1 MAVGLDVLGGLQTE
15 LYGRVELAGD
25 SQREL
30 TVWIIACREL
40 FAGSSQ
46 PHILRQASVAVAD
59 SACERQH
66 HYLAHCIARPTESL
80 IREDILLDDQ
90 TGDVR
95 FIRGLLTQ
103 RTAGHV
109 PLFALPL
116 HGIETIRPSDKAL
129 MFPLTKQ

>member
-46 PHILRQASVAVAD
+46 PHIRRRASVAVAD

-66 HYLAHCIARPTESL
+66 HYLAHCIARPTTNGES
-80 IREDILLDDQ
+80 D
-90 TGDVR
+90 T
-95 FIRGLLTQ
+95 
-103 RTAGHV
+103 
-109 PLFALPL
+109 
-116 HGIETIRPSDKAL
+116 
-129 MFPLTKQ
+129 

>member
-1 MAVGLDVLGGLQTE
+1 MESVHVGPVSYTHLDVYKRQ
-15 LYGRVELAGD
+15 AGY
-25 SQREL
+25 
-30 TVWIIACREL
+30 
-40 FAGSSQ
+40 SQ

-59 SACERQH
+59 SASERQH
-66 HYLAHCIARPTESL
+66 RYLAHRIARPTESL
-80 IREDILLDDQ
+80 IREHILLDDQ